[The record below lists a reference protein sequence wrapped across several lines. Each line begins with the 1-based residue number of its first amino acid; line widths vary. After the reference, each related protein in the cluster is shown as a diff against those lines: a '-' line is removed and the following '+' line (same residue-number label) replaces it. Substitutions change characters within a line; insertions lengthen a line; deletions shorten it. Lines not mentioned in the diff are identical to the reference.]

1 MYYFLQGTLNIF
13 KEESKVAEKKDL
25 TKSLLE
31 MYNLLHRY
39 HLMWYGKNF
48 GGLDPWQGQGRIL
61 NALRRMH
68 SITQKELCYI
78 LDLRPQSLGELLQKL
93 EANGYIIRYHSKE
106 DRRAMIIELTEKGEI
121 FQQQKPDYEELY
133 VTLSEAERED
143 FQESLDKVTLE
154 LREWIQREL
163 EKDDYFE
170 GQNYPTFRV

>member
-1 MYYFLQGTLNIF
+1 MYYFLQGTLTIF
-13 KEESKVAEKKDL
+13 KEESKVTERENL
-25 TKSLLE
+25 TRSLLE

-93 EANGYIIRYHSKE
+93 EANGYIIRYRSKE
-106 DRRAMIIELTEKGEI
+106 DKRAMVVELTEKGET
-121 FQQQKPDYEELY
+121 FQQQRPDYDELYIGLSRSEREAFKKSIDKVSEEL
-133 VTLSEAERED
+133 RD
-143 FQESLDKVTLE
+143 
-154 LREWIQREL
+154 WIQREL
-163 EKDDYFE
+163 ENDNYFE
-170 GQNYPTFRV
+170 GQNYPTFRL

>member
-1 MYYFLQGTLNIF
+1 M
-13 KEESKVAEKKDL
+13 AEKKDL

-31 MYNLLHRY
+31 TYNLLHRY

-61 NALRRMH
+61 KALHRTH

-93 EANGYIIRYHSKE
+93 EANGYIIRYHAKE
-106 DRRAMIIELTEKGEI
+106 DKRAMIVELTEKGET

-133 VTLSEAERED
+133 VTLSNAERKAM
-143 FQESLDKVTLE
+143 QESLDKISE
-154 LREWIQREL
+154 QLRDWIQREL
-163 EKDDYFE
+163 DADYYFE
-170 GQNYPTFRV
+170 GQNYPTFRL